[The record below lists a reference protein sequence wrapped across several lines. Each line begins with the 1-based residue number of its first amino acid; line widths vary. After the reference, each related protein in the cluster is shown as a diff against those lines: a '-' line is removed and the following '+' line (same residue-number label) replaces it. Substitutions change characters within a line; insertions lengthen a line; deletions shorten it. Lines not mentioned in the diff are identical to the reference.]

1 MYKNR
6 LKDILD
12 KPVTITKISA
22 GDIGEAIFKANTV
35 SYVDDANFFSY
46 FLNDFSSTNNKING
60 LPNRLVSKNR
70 MMLPITIP
78 T

>member
-35 SYVDDANFFSY
+35 SYVDDANFAH
-46 FLNDFSSTNNKING
+46 NA
-60 LPNRLVSKNR
+60 
-70 MMLPITIP
+70 
-78 T
+78 